1 MPSIMECLD
10 QAGVF
15 FLATTQDGKPRLRPI
30 SDHFLLDG
38 RLMFCTGSQKAV
50 CRQMRANPWVEI
62 SALAGDH
69 WLRYSGRVV
78 FETDPKYE
86 AWWLENNPEARG
98 IYNEETGWHVLFY
111 HLEDAVA
118 LLLGEDGE
126 IALDVP

>member
-10 QAGVF
+10 RAGVF
-15 FLATTQDGKPRLRPI
+15 FLATVEDGRPRLRPI

-50 CRQMRANPWVEI
+50 CRQIQANPRVEI
-62 SALAGDH
+62 AALAGDR
-69 WLRYSGRVV
+69 WLRYSGRAV
-78 FETDPKYE
+78 FEADPKYE
-86 AWWLENNPEARG
+86 AWWLGNNPEARR
-98 IYNEETGWHVLFY
+98 IYNEETGWHVRFY
-111 HLEDAVA
+111 HLEDASA